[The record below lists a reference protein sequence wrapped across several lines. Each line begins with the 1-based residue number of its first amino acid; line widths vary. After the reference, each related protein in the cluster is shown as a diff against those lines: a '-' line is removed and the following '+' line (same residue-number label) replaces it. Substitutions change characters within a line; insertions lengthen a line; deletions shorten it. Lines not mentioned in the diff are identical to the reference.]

1 MQVKTILEENM
12 ILMVSNKTNN
22 YCWKVA
28 DLGCSSGPNT
38 LMVISNIMNIINKI
52 TLKLNHV
59 ITPTFQIYLNDL
71 FENDFNTI
79 FKLLPDFYQQIKE
92 ENVGE
97 CFINATPGNFY
108 GRLFP
113 NNYINFFHSSYCL
126 HWLSQVSIHNKTN
139 LICMNHLIIY
149 EVSVYGIVFVYG
161 IRPRKIW
168 PRMRNHLTRETF
180 ISQKQ
185 VLHQFMK
192 HILSNLKEISSIF
205 SSHDLRN

>member
-1 MQVKTILEENM
+1 VKTIVEENM
-12 ILMVSNKTNN
+12 ILMVSKKTNN

-38 LMVISNIMNIINKI
+38 LMVLSNIMNIINKI

-97 CFINATPGNFY
+97 CFINATP
-108 GRLFP
+108 
-113 NNYINFFHSSYCL
+113 
-126 HWLSQVSIHNKTN
+126 
-139 LICMNHLIIY
+139 
-149 EVSVYGIVFVYG
+149 
-161 IRPRKIW
+161 
-168 PRMRNHLTRETF
+168 RNDG
-180 ISQKQ
+180 
-185 VLHQFMK
+185 
-192 HILSNLKEISSIF
+192 ILSHIF
-205 SSHDLRN
+205 NDGVNPIFFFFTGVKQNTLFCRG

>member
-1 MQVKTILEENM
+1 VNYLNSISFKFVFFFTFAKETHRNSHIGEIGNWDSHQLIYFVQRKVIMQVKTILEENI
-12 ILMVSNKTNN
+12 ILMVSKKTNN

-113 NNYINFFHSSYCL
+113 NNYIDFFHSSYCL
-126 HWLSQVSIHNKTN
+126 HWLSQVSILNKTN
-139 LICMNHLIIY
+139 LICINI
-149 EVSVYGIVFVYG
+149 
-161 IRPRKIW
+161 
-168 PRMRNHLTRETF
+168 
-180 ISQKQ
+180 
-185 VLHQFMK
+185 
-192 HILSNLKEISSIF
+192 
-205 SSHDLRN
+205 